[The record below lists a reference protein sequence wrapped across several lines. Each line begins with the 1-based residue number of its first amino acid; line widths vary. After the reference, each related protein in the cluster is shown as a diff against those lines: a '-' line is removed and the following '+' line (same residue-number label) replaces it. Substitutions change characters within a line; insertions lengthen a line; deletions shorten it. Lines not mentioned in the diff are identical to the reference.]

1 MRPTVAV
8 EELTATDFG
17 CELSVAGLL
26 VVWGEPG
33 IVRAALLSSGTSS
46 DEVLSRDLDVL
57 RGAALLEVQ
66 NVDQTR
72 RALERFTACLICGGP
87 IGVCSPAVLRGRL
100 ERREGL
106 PIITVMSGTVAERGV
121 RLWDFTVDSTE

>member
-17 CELSVAGLL
+17 RDLSVAGLL

-33 IVRAALLSSGTSS
+33 IVRAALLSSWTSS
-46 DEVLSRDLDVL
+46 DEALSRDLDAL
-57 RGAALLEVQ
+57 REAALLEVQ

-72 RALERFTACLICGGP
+72 RALRFTACLICGGP

-100 ERREGL
+100 ERLEGS
-106 PIITVMSGTVAERGV
+106 PVITVVSGTVAERGV

>member
-17 CELSVAGLL
+17 RDLSVAGLL

-33 IVRAALLSSGTSS
+33 IVRAALLSTETSR
-46 DEVLSRDLDVL
+46 DEVLGRNVEALFGAHPLEVENAERAL
-57 RGAALLEVQ
+57 RGLEL
-66 NVDQTR
+66 TG
-72 RALERFTACLICGGP
+72 CLICGGP
-87 IGVCSPAVLRGRL
+87 IGVCSSAVIRGRL
-100 ERREGL
+100 QKRGAKST
-106 PIITVMSGTVAERGV
+106 ITVVSGTVADWEM